1 LISILRI
8 LVLIVFLST
17 FTSCK
22 YLENKNKPKQEDI
35 VARAYNNYLYKSDL
49 PEFPSGVDSAKL
61 MSAFVDKWLKEQVL
75 VDYAKNNIS
84 KLREQK
90 INNEVIK
97 FKNELMVYEY
107 ESQLVDLKFDYKT
120 KEEDLYNYYEEY
132 LENFVLPQSIVK
144 LIYIKA
150 EKKIN
155 LKENILKEWMKIPEE
170 NYKLNVVC
178 NEYLMECHLDTS
190 VWVPRKYIYDRLRE
204 VNISESNLKGK
215 ATFVKASSATHNVYL
230 YLLDSIEEG
239 QNAPFQYI
247 RKEIEKLLLKKMKSN
262 FVEETKKAM
271 FEKAIKD
278 HEVEIF

>member
-1 LISILRI
+1 MISILRI
-8 LVLIVFLST
+8 LVLAVFLSSI
-17 FTSCK
+17 TSCK
-22 YLENKNKPKQEDI
+22 FLKKKNKPKQEDV
-35 VARAYNNYLYKSDL
+35 VARVFNNYLYKSDL
-49 PEFPSGVDSAKL
+49 PLFPSGVDSVRL
-61 MSAFVDKWLKEQVL
+61 TSAFIDKWLREQVL
-75 VDYAKNNIS
+75 VNYAKNNLSAI
-84 KLREQK
+84 REQK
-90 INNEVIK
+90 INNEVAK
-97 FKNELMVYEY
+97 YRNELMVYEY

-120 KEEDLYNYYEEY
+120 TEEDLFNYYQEY
-132 LENFVLPQSIVK
+132 LENFILNTSIVK
-144 LIYIKA
+144 LIYIKS

-155 LKENILKEWMKIPEE
+155 LKENVVREWMKNPEN
-170 NYKLNVVC
+170 NYKLTVLC

-190 VWVPRKYIYDRLRE
+190 VWVPRKYILDRLSE

-230 YLLDSIEEG
+230 YLIDSIEEG
-239 QNAPFQYI
+239 KNAPFQYI